1 MEATILH
8 SGFDGLK
15 FTIQAD
21 IPEEFREELAS
32 AKQHAK
38 EIYSDC
44 VLKFGTV
51 SLNVTSK
58 GARGFTAHTGD
69 HGAVWLF
76 QDPQDRIPNNPG
88 ITVDFRAFGLATG
101 GLKGAERHFRDCM
114 EAFGIKYVETQLR
127 VARADFAVDL
137 LAPWFEPNREALV
150 VPPGTKVTEYTGV
163 DETATVSNGARVVGL
178 RAGAVANRQLAIYD
192 KRAEVIQQNKMGW
205 LTIWNAALEAV
216 GKPPLDLTDRATSQI
231 WRFEMRLGS
240 KQLRNRFEM
249 RNWQDIH
256 DIIGDAFTDALGRIR
271 YCMPTADGNRARW
284 PTHELWR
291 QFEALVGN
299 DLFQNCAGVLP
310 SEVVQASRAA
320 KMREL
325 DAQLAGLFVTRA
337 AISDVAADE
346 FNDFL
351 EGHIEALAR
360 IVNEHTTS
368 IEERLSKVRAKYRF
382 V

>member
-21 IPEEFREELAS
+21 IPGDLREELAS

-38 EIYSDC
+38 ETYGDC
-44 VLKFGTV
+44 VLEFGSV
-51 SLNVTSK
+51 SLNVTNK

-88 ITVDFRAFGLATG
+88 ITVDFRAFGLATA
-101 GLKGAERHFRDCM
+101 GLEGVEQHFRDCM
-114 EAFGIKYVETQLR
+114 EAFGVKYVETQLR

-137 LAPWFEPNREALV
+137 LAPWFEPDREALV

-163 DETATVSNGARVVGL
+163 DETATVSSGARVVGL

-205 LTIWNAALEAV
+205 LTVWNAALEAA
-216 GKPPLDLTDRATSQI
+216 GKPPLDLTDRTTSQV

-249 RNWQDIH
+249 RNWQDVR
-256 DIIGDAFTDALGRIR
+256 DIIGDAFTDALGRVR
-271 YCMPTADGNRARW
+271 YCMPT
-284 PTHELWR
+284 
-291 QFEALVGN
+291 
-299 DLFQNCAGVLP
+299 
-310 SEVVQASRAA
+310 
-320 KMREL
+320 
-325 DAQLAGLFVTRA
+325 
-337 AISDVAADE
+337 
-346 FNDFL
+346 
-351 EGHIEALAR
+351 
-360 IVNEHTTS
+360 
-368 IEERLSKVRAKYRF
+368 
-382 V
+382 

>member
-8 SGFDGLK
+8 SGFDGLR

-21 IPEEFREELAS
+21 IPDDFREELAS

-38 EIYSDC
+38 ETYGDC
-44 VLKFGTV
+44 VLEFGSV

-58 GARGFTAHTGD
+58 GSRGFTAHTGD

-76 QDPQDRIPNNPG
+76 QDPQDPIPNNPG

-101 GLKGAERHFRDCM
+101 GLEGAERHFRDCM

-137 LAPWFEPNREALV
+137 LAPWFEPDREALV

-163 DETATVSNGARVVGL
+163 DETATVSSGARVVGL

-205 LTIWNAALEAV
+205 LTIWNAALEAID
-216 GKPPLDLTDRATSQI
+216 KPPLDLTDRTSSQI

-249 RNWQDIH
+249 RSWQDVS

-291 QFEALVGN
+291 QFEAVVGN
-299 DLFQNCAGVLP
+299 DLHQNYAGVLP
-310 SEVVQASRAA
+310 SDVIQANRAA
-320 KMREL
+320 KMRDL

-337 AISDVAADE
+337 AISEVSADS
-346 FNDFL
+346 FGDFL
-351 EGHIEALAR
+351 DSHSDVLLRLVE
-360 IVNEHTTS
+360 EHTAS
-368 IEERLSKVRAKYRF
+368 LEERLAKARGKYRLS
-382 V
+382 